1 MKEEAISLA
10 KNIADPGQR
19 LNVLR
24 EYLQALVMRSLHESE
39 AFRCIAFVGGTALR
53 FLYGLPRFS
62 EDLDFS
68 LDASEGYDP
77 EKWMSKTKR
86 DLQLAGLDAA
96 VTLNDH
102 KTVHVAWIKIF
113 GVLKDV
119 GLTAMAQQKLSIKLK
134 IDTRPP
140 HGAQTLNQVIER
152 HRMFVVRC
160 YDLPSLMAGKLHA
173 LITRQYSKGRDWYDF
188 FWYRAQRP
196 QPQPNLVLLQ
206 NALDQTEGKETF
218 ESGKWEGYVREKIAA
233 LDIGKIRK
241 DVQPFLERQ
250 GDAELITKNNLE
262 SLLID
267 VDNLGGREPIEGG

>member
-1 MKEEAISLA
+1 VKEEAINLA

-24 EYLQALVMRSLHESE
+24 EYLQALVLRSLHESE
-39 AFRCIAFVGGTALR
+39 AFQCIAFVGGTALR

-68 LDASEGYDP
+68 LDSSAGYAP
-77 EKWMSKTKR
+77 ENWMSKTKR

-96 VTLNDH
+96 VTLNDR
-102 KTVHVAWIKIF
+102 KTVHVAWIKIA
-113 GVLKDV
+113 GVLKAV
-119 GLTAMAQQKLSIKLK
+119 GLTGMAEQKLSIKLE

-140 HGAQTLNQVIER
+140 AGAETRNQVIER

-173 LITRQYSKGRDWYDF
+173 LITRKYPKGRDWYDF
-188 FWYRAQRP
+188 IWYRAQRP
-196 QPQPNLVLLQ
+196 QPKSNLVLLQ
-206 NALDQTEGKETF
+206 NALDQTQGAVVF
-218 ESGKWEGYVREKIAA
+218 DSSKWEGYVREKIAT
-233 LDIGKIRK
+233 LDIGKIRE

-250 GDAELITKNNLE
+250 EDAALITRDNLE
-262 SLLID
+262 AVLR
-267 VDNLGGREPIEGG
+267 N

>member
-1 MKEEAISLA
+1 VKEEAINLA
-10 KNIADPGQR
+10 KNIADPSQR

-39 AFRCIAFVGGTALR
+39 AFQCIAFVGGTALR

-68 LDASEGYDP
+68 LDSSVGYAP

-96 VTLNDH
+96 VTINER

-113 GVLKDV
+113 GVLKDA
-119 GLTAMAQQKLSIKLK
+119 GLTGMAEQKLSIKLEV
-134 IDTRPP
+134 DTRPP
-140 HGAQTLNQVIER
+140 SGAQTRNQVIER
-152 HRMFVVRC
+152 HRMFAVKC

-188 FWYRAQRP
+188 VWYRAQRP

-206 NALDQTEGKETF
+206 NALDQTQGARVF
-218 ESGKWEGYVREKIAA
+218 DSGKWENYVRDKIAT
-233 LDIGKIRK
+233 LNIGKIRE

-250 GDAELITKNNLE
+250 GDAELITRENLE
-262 SLLID
+262 SL
-267 VDNLGGREPIEGG
+267 VRH

>member
-1 MKEEAISLA
+1 MKEEAISLV
-10 KNIADPGQR
+10 KNIANPSQR

-24 EYLQALVMRSLHESE
+24 EYLQALVLRSMHESE
-39 AFRCIAFVGGTALR
+39 AFQRIAFVGGTALR

-68 LDASEGYDP
+68 LDSSEGYAP

-96 VTLNDH
+96 VALNDR
-102 KTVHVAWIKIF
+102 KTVHTAWIKIA
-113 GVLKDV
+113 GVLKDA
-119 GLTAMAQQKLSIKLK
+119 GLTGMAEQKLSIKLEV
-134 IDTRPP
+134 DTRPP
-140 HGAQTLNQVIER
+140 HGAQMLNQVIER

-188 FWYRAQRP
+188 IWYRAQRP

-206 NALDQTEGKETF
+206 NALDQTQGARVF
-218 ESGKWEGYVREKIAA
+218 DSGKWEGYVRDKITT
-233 LDIGKIRK
+233 LDIGKIRE
-241 DVQPFLERQ
+241 DVLPFLERPD
-250 GDAELITKNNLE
+250 DAKLITRENLA
-262 SLLID
+262 SLLK
-267 VDNLGGREPIEGG
+267 N